1 VSKDVIEV
9 MPAEHLGIYFK
20 VQRTI
25 YISFWCFFFT
35 QIKKNYVFCRS
46 SYFISEKKNKNQ
58 NQVLSMPQP
67 IKQKGI
73 KHLLRENC

>member
-1 VSKDVIEV
+1 MFSVEV
-9 MPAEHLGIYFK
+9 QTLFL
-20 VQRTI
+20 
-25 YISFWCFFFT
+25 
-35 QIKKNYVFCRS
+35 KK
-46 SYFISEKKNKNQ
+46 KNQ

>member
-1 VSKDVIEV
+1 MFSVEV
-9 MPAEHLGIYFK
+9 HTLFLK
-20 VQRTI
+20 K
-25 YISFWCFFFT
+25 
-35 QIKKNYVFCRS
+35 KKNQ
-46 SYFISEKKNKNQ
+46 NQ

>member
-1 VSKDVIEV
+1 MFSVEV
-9 MPAEHLGIYFK
+9 HTLFL
-20 VQRTI
+20 
-25 YISFWCFFFT
+25 
-35 QIKKNYVFCRS
+35 KK
-46 SYFISEKKNKNQ
+46 KKKNQ